1 MQQWHPLRN
10 LSTIPIT
17 TRSIDHTD
25 FPHTSN
31 YHTPKLSRPGGE
43 TGPSRQRPFPRC
55 VVGGSPKFT
64 NSFGS
69 LETIMYVRRPLNRLP
84 QRRGFTLI
92 ELLVVISIIATLAS
106 LILPAVQNAREAARR
121 TQCSSNLHNIALAIH
136 TYATSH
142 NGRVPRLTDST
153 TQINSAT
160 AASPIWRDSSWAVA
174 ILPNIEQGTL
184 ADRLRVSVNAT
195 TTDATPNSTNGLALT
210 KIGVYNCPGD
220 LNSGGGAMSYVANA
234 GYMDSTLWA
243 AGSNEVHRTT
253 TYDFAFNGVKDAD
266 DAQVAAGSGV
276 FWRDQDMTLDQISSA
291 DGTSQTILLAENLNV
306 RSFVTNSYFGGWI
319 SPYTGDN
326 AFGARIT
333 STYSAPT
340 STVTAST
347 TAGGIGGAA
356 STTKATGLILSG
368 TNQGTAFAAS
378 ATEPSKINYNFNTAT
393 DGQSPRPS
401 SLHPG
406 VVNIAFC
413 DGAVKLIGQ
422 SIDDTVYVRMLT
434 PLGGRYGQNVLN
446 EDY

>member
-1 MQQWHPLRN
+1 
-10 LSTIPIT
+10 
-17 TRSIDHTD
+17 
-25 FPHTSN
+25 
-31 YHTPKLSRPGGE
+31 
-43 TGPSRQRPFPRC
+43 
-55 VVGGSPKFT
+55 
-64 NSFGS
+64 
-69 LETIMYVRRPLNRLP
+69 MYVRRPLNRLP

-121 TQCSSNLHNIALAIH
+121 TQCSSNMHNVALAIH

-153 TQINSAT
+153 STINNAT
-160 AASPIWRDSSWAVA
+160 AASPVTYASSWAVA
-174 ILPNIEQGTL
+174 ILPNIKQGTL
-184 ADRLRVSVNAT
+184 ADRLRVSENAS
-195 TTDATPNSTNGLALT
+195 TTDTTPNSTNGLALT
-210 KIGVYNCPGD
+210 RVAVYNCPGD
-220 LNSGGGAMSYVANA
+220 LSAGGGAMSYVANA

-243 AGSNEVHRTT
+243 TSGSTVHAAGIYNYPVTGAAASP
-253 TYDFAFNGVKDAD
+253 D
-266 DAQVAAGSGV
+266 DTQVATGSGV

-306 RSFVTNSYFGGWI
+306 RSYVTNSYIGGWV
-319 SPYTGDN
+319 SPYTGDT

-333 STYSAPT
+333 SSYAAGPPAV

-347 TAGGIGGAA
+347 TSGGIGSG
-356 STTKATGLILSG
+356 TTRATGLTLSG

-378 ATEPSKINYNFNTAT
+378 ATELSKINYNFNTAT

-406 VVNIAFC
+406 TVNIAFC
-413 DGAVKLIGQ
+413 DGAVRSIGQ
-422 SIDDTVYVRMLT
+422 SIDDTVYLRMLT